1 MIKYKNNIRI
11 IALGKTNGEKI
22 IILKVV
28 VQEK

>member
-11 IALGKTNGEKI
+11 IALGKTNDEKI